1 MFHNLY
7 PCFTWEAHAV
17 YGWED
22 VTKAINLCCRKL
34 FSGATL
40 PSSEMYKPTD
50 YGDGSES
57 GFFKVSIL
65 KVFTTGPDRR
75 VQISITRK

>member
-1 MFHNLY
+1 
-7 PCFTWEAHAV
+7 
-17 YGWED
+17 
-22 VTKAINLCCRKL
+22 
-34 FSGATL
+34 
-40 PSSEMYKPTD
+40 MYKPTD